1 MQDAQT
7 IVYETK
13 NGLSIN
19 SWRATGITLPEITF
33 NAEIT
38 KYRTIFRLGC
48 HSHFPLRFLRLIVV
62 HVSLQFADS
71 WSACITQSQSNS
83 LPSSNSTPTSSSN
96 PEMSS
101 FRGVV
106 GTLAN
111 FLLSPSKDAGHRKLQ
126 VSCSLLM
133 PFKIYF
139 SCVTHRPRVIL
150 EGHGCVTKFQSCV
163 LK

>member
-1 MQDAQT
+1 MKLRN
-7 IVYETK
+7 IVR
-13 NGLSIN
+13 S
-19 SWRATGITLPEITF
+19 
-33 NAEIT
+33 
-38 KYRTIFRLGC
+38 FRLGC
-48 HSHFPLRFLRLIVV
+48 HSHFRLRFLRLIVV

-83 LPSSNSTPTSSSN
+83 LPSCNSTPTSSSN

-111 FLLSPSKDAGHRKLQ
+111 FLLSPPKDAGHRKLQ

-133 PFKIYF
+133 TLVSF
-139 SCVTHRPRVIL
+139 SFVTPRSRVIL
-150 EGHGCVTKFQSCV
+150 EGHGCLTKF
-163 LK
+163 